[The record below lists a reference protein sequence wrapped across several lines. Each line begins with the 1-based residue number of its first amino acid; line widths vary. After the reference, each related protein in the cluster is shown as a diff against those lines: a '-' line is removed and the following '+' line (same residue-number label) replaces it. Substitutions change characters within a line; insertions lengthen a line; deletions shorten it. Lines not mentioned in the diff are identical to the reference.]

1 MKPILINNSIE
12 KDDLVAKFSPIE
24 IVDLY
29 EEQVKELF
37 LIRNPKYRFDPNYV
51 EELGKFKEDLDSH
64 KNWAF
69 FPWNK
74 TLISCLSDE
83 MHQELRTARNRNLIT
98 KEQQEKFYNFPVAIA
113 GLSVGSHPAM
123 VISMMGGARDIRIAD
138 PDEISASNTN
148 RIRTDFS
155 KLGKSKCDEV
165 EHAIYQLNPYAQ
177 ISAYP
182 SGITPE
188 SIDEFLTKGQKV
200 GVLVEEVDNLFLK
213 IMLRLRAKQL
223 GIPVLMATDNGDG
236 VIVDIERYDLEP
248 DLELFNG
255 AIGHVSEEEFKKFQ
269 PQDLPK
275 LATKVAGPGVAS
287 PEMLKSVLEVGR
299 TIYSWPQL
307 GAAANSAGSVV
318 AYLVRRLALGLPLKS
333 GKYEVNLDAIFDPNY
348 FTDGAREARES
359 LRKECLEKLGL

>member
-1 MKPILINNSIE
+1 MKPILIN
-12 KDDLVAKFSPIE
+12 DLSDKNDLITKFSPAE
-24 IVDLY
+24 IIDLY
-29 EEQVKELF
+29 EEQAKELF
-37 LIRNPKYRFDPNYV
+37 LIRNPRYRFDPNYS
-51 EELGKFKEDLDSH
+51 EELDKFKAELSSH
-64 KNWAF
+64 KRWVF

-74 TLISCLSDE
+74 TLISCLTDE

-165 EHAIYQLNPYAQ
+165 EHAIYQLNPYAEV
-177 ISAYP
+177 SAYP
-182 SGITPE
+182 AGITPE
-188 SIDEFLTKGQKV
+188 SIEEFLTKGQKV

-213 IMLRLRAKQL
+213 IMLRLKAKQL
-223 GIPVLMATDNGDG
+223 GIPVVMATDNGDG
-236 VIVDIERYDLEP
+236 VIIDIERYDLEP
-248 DLELFNG
+248 ELELFNG

-275 LATKVAGPGVAS
+275 LATKVAGPNVAS

-307 GAAANSAGSVV
+307 GDAANSAGSVV

-333 GKYEVNLDAIFDPNY
+333 GKYEVNLDAIFDPDY
-348 FTDGAREARES
+348 FSKDFIEAREN
-359 LRKECLEKLGL
+359 LRKDCLDKLGL